1 MLRYLLYLIGQYKNM
16 GVFSSM
22 NNLGSVRNRQ
32 SSKLNNTNIIKIMI
46 LDFLIKDGSCY
57 GYELSAKIETT
68 MNYMWKPSNGLIY
81 PLLRQMEENMWL
93 KGWWDVPDKKTRRN
107 YKITDEGIKY
117 FKVIKLIYKPLLDES
132 LAITQGV
139 LNKIYGNKL

>member
-1 MLRYLLYLIGQYKNM
+1 
-16 GVFSSM
+16 M
-22 NNLGSVRNRQ
+22 NDLGSVRNRQ
-32 SSKLNNTNIIKIMI
+32 SSKLNNTNIVKIMI

-57 GYELSAKIETT
+57 GFELSAKIEKI

-107 YKITDEGIKY
+107 YKITDEGIKH

>member
-1 MLRYLLYLIGQYKNM
+1 
-16 GVFSSM
+16 M
-22 NNLGSVRNRQ
+22 NDLGSVRNRQ
-32 SSKLNNTNIIKIMI
+32 SSKLNNTNIVKIMI

-57 GYELSAKIETT
+57 GFELSAKIEKI

-107 YKITDEGIKY
+107 YKITDEGIKH
-117 FKVIKLIYKPLLDES
+117 FKGIKLIYKPLLDES

>member
-1 MLRYLLYLIGQYKNM
+1 M
-16 GVFSSM
+16 SD
-22 NNLGSVRNRQ
+22 LGSVRNRQ
-32 SSKLNNTNIIKIMI
+32 LLKLNSTNILKIMI

-57 GYELSAKIETT
+57 GYELSAKIEAE

-81 PLLRQMEENMWL
+81 PLLRNMEANMWVV
-93 KGWWDVPDKKTRRN
+93 GWWDEPDKKTRRN
-107 YKITDEGIKY
+107 YRITDEGIKH

-139 LNKIYGNKL
+139 LNKIYSIK